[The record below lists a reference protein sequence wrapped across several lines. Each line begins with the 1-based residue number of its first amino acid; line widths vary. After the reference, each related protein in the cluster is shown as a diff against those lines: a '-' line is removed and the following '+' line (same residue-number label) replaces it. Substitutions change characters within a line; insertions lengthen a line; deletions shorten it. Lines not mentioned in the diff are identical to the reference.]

1 MCVSDFREGGPF
13 CPPLPICEQPRKCRS
28 WIGLI
33 WQRTVLFKFTDYQR
47 FNYVIKNWDVGE
59 KWQQIL
65 HVLVRF
71 QIFVKFHVYST
82 SKSLEIEAEAGN
94 CSFFPLLVI
103 NLQKP
108 FPSICN
114 FYVKDFHLR
123 PNFFHLI
130 SHIRVLWPWI
140 WCWPS
145 DDDFH

>member
-1 MCVSDFREGGPF
+1 MCVRFLP
-13 CPPLPICEQPRKCRS
+13 PICEQPRKCRS

-82 SKSLEIEAEAGN
+82 SKSLEIEAEAAN

-103 NLQKP
+103 NFQKP
-108 FPSICN
+108 FPQFVTSTWKTFI
-114 FYVKDFHLR
+114 FDQI
-123 PNFFHLI
+123 FFISYLI
-130 SHIRVLWPWI
+130 FECCGHEFDADHQMMIFTRNKK
-140 WCWPS
+140 
-145 DDDFH
+145 